1 MAWKKPIFP
10 RELRTFSR
18 VDEPFSRVCLDG
30 KYLIVPDSSRSKYMA
45 LPVNYTY
52 LREFS
57 AGYQIVSLGER
68 GGINEEMRLLPE
80 GDLSLSSHGYLIF
93 KVARRRYVVWRR
105 EASWI
110 EPTDLDVTP
119 LRYIGTFEV
128 DGRCEAQ
135 KMRGDCLMMVT
146 ERNTLYIFHFN
157 PLLIA
162 SMAEAI
168 SPSHEIEPTAKTDI
182 SFIGHFNNP
191 DEVAYTTSI
200 DFDEECIFHCTS
212 QGVRILSRS
221 SFSQLYILWSAPWQ
235 KVAQGQWIKCFASN
249 TYFIPRKSSSPRQP
263 RESDVVLIQKG
274 ASEGRK
280 AKDWRW
286 DALNVCVE
294 DGMVVIN
301 FPGGWIVGLPD
312 YRSLILGKRTLNDG
326 LGCWV
331 LDIGTS
337 CTGMVFDGRRI
348 VCTEVRAHLSLCMC
362 YRFPNRRSCDI
373 TRASGI

>member
-1 MAWKKPIFP
+1 MAWKKPVFP
-10 RELRTFSR
+10 TESYVSSGMDESFSR
-18 VDEPFSRVCLDG
+18 VWLDD
-30 KYLIVPDSSRSKYMA
+30 KYLLLPAGSRCKYSA
-45 LPVNYTY
+45 LSINYTC

-57 AGYQIVSLGER
+57 AGYRIVYLDESE
-68 GGINEEMRLLPE
+68 GIYEGIGLLPE

-93 KVARRRYVVWRR
+93 KIARRRYVVWRR
-105 EASWI
+105 EAEWT
-110 EPTDLDVTP
+110 EPTNANL
-119 LRYIGTFEV
+119 LRYIGTFEL

-162 SMAEAI
+162 SMAEAM
-168 SPSHEIEPTAKTDI
+168 SPPHEIEPTTKTDI
-182 SFIGHFNNP
+182 SFIGHFNHP
-191 DEVAYTTSI
+191 HEVAYTTSI

-221 SFSQLYILWSAPWQ
+221 SFSQLYMLWNAPWQ
-235 KVAQGQWIKCFASN
+235 KVAQRQWIKCFASN
-249 TYFIPRKSSSPRQP
+249 TYFVPRKASRPRYAQT

-286 DALNVCVE
+286 DVLNVCVE
-294 DGMVVIN
+294 DGMVVMN
-301 FPGGWIVGLPD
+301 FPGGWIVALPD
-312 YRSLILGKRTLNDG
+312 YRSLISGERTLNDG

-348 VCTEVRAHLSLCMC
+348 VCTEVRGSSFVLHVLPFS
-362 YRFPNRRSCDI
+362 
-373 TRASGI
+373 